1 MKPISALFLL
11 HLMTLPSASAGTITS
26 KDFGQ
31 VDGQTVQLYTLT
43 NDHGMR
49 VSITNY
55 GGIITEI
62 VVPDREGKMADVTL
76 GFDKAE
82 AYAAGHPY
90 FGAITGRYANRI
102 AGGKFTLD
110 GKEYTV
116 AKNNGENHLHGG
128 LKGLDKQI
136 WKAEPKTTPAG
147 PSLVLQHTSPD
158 GAEGYPGNL
167 AMTVTY
173 TLTAENGIEMRYQAT
188 TDKPTVL
195 NLTNHAYFNLAGEGS
210 ETILDHLVRID
221 AERFAPTDAGGIPTA
236 LAPVEGT
243 PLDFRKA
250 TAIGERVGQ
259 SHEQL
264 TAGKGYDHTFVV
276 ADSRSA
282 EPKLVAEVVEPKSGR
297 SLKVLT
303 TEQGVQFYIGNYLDG
318 SVVGKS
324 GKAYPY
330 RSGFCLEA
338 QVFPDSPN
346 LAERIPGYTSARL
359 NPGEVYRQTTVY
371 QFGVAAQ

>member
-1 MKPISALFLL
+1 MILS
-11 HLMTLPSASAGTITS
+11 SASGATITS

-31 VDGQTVQLYTLT
+31 VDGQTVQVYTLT

-49 VSITNY
+49 VAITNY

-62 VVPDREGKMADVTL
+62 IVPDREGKTADVTL
-76 GFDKAE
+76 GFTKAE
-82 AYAAGHPY
+82 DYAAGHPY

-102 AGGKFTLD
+102 AGGAFQLD
-110 GKEYTV
+110 GKSYTL
-116 AKNNGENHLHGG
+116 AKNNETNHLHGG

-136 WKAEPKTTPAG
+136 WKAEAKTTPSG
-147 PSLVLQHTSPD
+147 PSLVLRHTSPD
-158 GAEGYPGNL
+158 GTEGYPGNL

-173 TLTAENGIEMRYQAT
+173 TLTADNGIEMRYEAT
-188 TDKPTVL
+188 TDQPTVL

-210 ETILDHLVRID
+210 ETILDHVIRID
-221 AERFAPTDAGGIPTA
+221 AERYCPTDAGGIPTA

-243 PLDFRKA
+243 PLDFRKP
-250 TAIGERVGQ
+250 TAIGARLAQ

-276 ADSRSA
+276 ADSRGA
-282 EPKLVAEVVEPKSGR
+282 EPKLVAEVLEPKSGR
-297 SLKVLT
+297 TLKVLT

-318 SVVGKS
+318 TVKGKS
-324 GKAYPY
+324 GKPY
-330 RSGFCLEA
+330 NHRSGLCLEA

-346 LAERIPGYTSARL
+346 LHGKIPGYTSARL
-359 NPGEVYRQTTVY
+359 NPGETYRQTTVY